1 MKDGGIRLARD
12 VEALV
17 TTAHLENHL
26 VEGKLRGGKNV
37 ESPTYI
43 ESETKRETVVK
54 INGIS
59 IENKFYTKI
68 CPNGIMNIM

>member
-1 MKDGGIRLARD
+1 MTSQRGPSIKDGGIRLASR
-12 VEALV
+12 
-17 TTAHLENHL
+17 
-26 VEGKLRGGKNV
+26 RGGKNV

-54 INGIS
+54 INGIN
-59 IENKFYTKI
+59 IENKFCTKI